1 MPDGDLTIAKWQP
14 ELLPTLSGAL
24 LLQAVINGYVLPMA
38 GKSQRGDGSDFLPPI
53 KPLEVSGWLLPAR
66 FTISGLAHDVEATMV
81 CHYDDAHTERLLR
94 TMRKL
99 GKLTADRAKP
109 SKKAQQQ
116 ISELFADLS
125 RESLNAQR
133 EQLRDGAK
141 PKFTELA
148 LVPRSDGKRTGAHHV
163 VGVQW
168 KSAMRMRI
176 SQLSVRPHPSEP
188 ELHLPTR
195 AITQQATQ
203 ACGFEGTLLTID
215 GETVLRI
222 ERFGMARRMRATN
235 RSRVRLTKAD
245 HEQTLQLYVANVHG
259 SRIKSVAHGLQ
270 VTERTA
276 HYRIR
281 ESKDALPE
289 EWRKAKAKSQPSR
302 KPISTSTKKG
312 KRR

>member
-1 MPDGDLTIAKWQP
+1 MPAGDLTIAEWQP
-14 ELLPTLSGAL
+14 DLLPTLSGAL
-24 LLQAVINGYVLPMA
+24 VLQAVINGYVLPMA
-38 GKSQRGDGSDFLPPI
+38 GKTQRGDGSDFLPPI
-53 KPLEVSGWLLPAR
+53 KPVEVSGWLLPAR

-81 CHYDDAHTERLLR
+81 CHYDDAHSERWLR

-133 EQLRDGAK
+133 AQLRGGLK

-148 LVPRSDGKRTGAHHV
+148 LEPRADGKKAAAHRV

-168 KSAMRMRI
+168 KSEIRMRI
-176 SQLSVRPHPSEP
+176 SQLSVRPHPAEP

-203 ACGFEGTLLTID
+203 ACGFDGTLLTID
-215 GETVLRI
+215 GEPVLRI
-222 ERFGMARRMRATN
+222 ERFGMARRMPTAN
-235 RSRVRLTKAD
+235 GSRRRLTRAD
-245 HEQTLQLYVANVHG
+245 HEQTLQLHAANVHG
-259 SRIKSVAHGLQ
+259 KKVLSVAHGLQ
-270 VTERTA
+270 VTLRTA
-276 HYRIR
+276 HSRIA
-281 ESKDALPE
+281 ESKEALPD
-289 EWRKAKAKSQPSR
+289 EWRQYKAKSLPSR
-302 KPISTSTKKG
+302 KRTTSSTKKG